1 MNILLREKYSYS
13 TSNLYKVK
21 CHHIIIRTLITYVL
35 TNYHNTDRATGISKI
50 DLTKA
55 FEQITA
61 SKDYAP

>member
-1 MNILLREKYSYS
+1 MSSHNYKNFNNICMYSP
-13 TSNLYKVK
+13 TTT
-21 CHHIIIRTLITYVL
+21 I
-35 TNYHNTDRATGISKI
+35 HNTARATRISKI